1 MFRPNLR
8 YISSYGHAPFT
19 NLIRKVPDSGAC
31 LSSSLQTMLVDNKV
45 KIFSFT
51 SGSFSGFKQVARI
64 TPMVCR
70 CRTIAEPGKQ
80 IFVSFPLGTTPWSTV
95 QLIYGT
101 QFSFVVAEITRLI
114 QWLPT
119 SNTQKSQFHI
129 FHSTKY
135 NDVDQLENLG
145 IYRNRILA

>member
-1 MFRPNLR
+1 
-8 YISSYGHAPFT
+8 
-19 NLIRKVPDSGAC
+19 
-31 LSSSLQTMLVDNKV
+31 
-45 KIFSFT
+45 
-51 SGSFSGFKQVARI
+51 
-64 TPMVCR
+64 MVCR